1 MYRRWPR
8 RAEERARRS
17 RDLPN
22 QYFAA
27 SEGHVVAVI
36 QAVVG
41 APAVGGHGKPH
52 RLQLSKDQLQEQWPA
67 DAALSERD
75 EQRRWRAAEQAHGA
89 ATHARRRTIAAL
101 AEHQHGARRH
111 VETDKVAAGSADRD
125 EAATK
130 RQAHFVADGAVDE
143 NRARGHP
150 HFAAAVR
157 ASNQMSG
164 IAVYMNQTTV
174 HFAADPVARIA
185 VDVD

>member
-36 QAVVG
+36 QAVGGV
-41 APAVGGHGKPH
+41 PAVGGHGKPQ
-52 RLQLSKDQLQEQWPA
+52 RLQLPEDQLQEQWPA

-75 EQRRWRAAEQAHGA
+75 EQGWWRAAEEAHGA

-101 AEHQHGARRH
+101 AEHEHSTCSH
-111 VETDKVAAGSADRD
+111 VETGKVAAGAADRD
-125 EAATK
+125 QAATK
-130 RQAHFVADGAVDE
+130 RKAHFVAHGAVDE
-143 NRARGHP
+143 N
-150 HFAAAVR
+150 
-157 ASNQMSG
+157 
-164 IAVYMNQTTV
+164 
-174 HFAADPVARIA
+174 
-185 VDVD
+185 